1 MPPEAVVLQSSGRM
15 LGKLN
20 CVKMRISWIGLRQR
34 SLLRPWCHLPCL
46 AVGTTELFC
55 HLPQYLTCGW
65 WACQNAFDLSFILEF
80 GDVLLWKHIFEN
92 TDVEWFS
99 QNLNIFLQTRF
110 ESKIPLPVRWG
121 REEEEGGRNMDNW
134 WEIYF
139 QNNKWMKIC
148 RRRTDNI

>member
-46 AVGTTELFC
+46 AVGTTEHFC

-65 WACQNAFDLSFILEF
+65 WACHNAFWFILEF
-80 GDVLLWKHIFEN
+80 EDVLLWKHIFEN

-99 QNLNIFLQTRF
+99 QNLNIFLCRRALRARSPF
-110 ESKIPLPVRWG
+110 PWG
-121 REEEEGGRNMDNW
+121 GGGR
-134 WEIYF
+134 
-139 QNNKWMKIC
+139 
-148 RRRTDNI
+148 RRREGAIWTIGEKYIFKIINGWKYAGDE